1 MSVKDNPFAASQG
14 DYATEISFGAP
25 NAGAGPAGDL
35 IRDTTTAEF
44 TKDVIQESRNQPVLV
59 DFWAPWCGPCKQLTP
74 VLEKAVRAA
83 GGTVKLVKMNIDD
96 HPAIAGQLGVQSIPA
111 VIAFRDGQPVD
122 GFMGA
127 VPESQVQDFIQRL
140 GGDPK
145 QSGLE
150 AALEQAAAAIQA
162 GDDDLAAQ
170 IYSAVLAEEAGHPAA
185 IAGLAGLSL
194 DRGDLD
200 AARALLEQVAPDS
213 DTAEIAGGRA
223 RLSLA
228 EETSALGDPQE
239 LLRRLEKDADDHDA
253 RFDLA
258 LIQNASGA
266 REEAADSLLHIVRRN
281 REWRDDGARAQ
292 LLTFFEAWGPTDE
305 ATLSARRKLSALL
318 FS

>member
-213 DTAEIAGGRA
+213 DTAEIAGVRA